1 MATLYYKFVFGFIH
15 LVSLLPFWV
24 LHRISDVLF
33 LLIYY
38 VVGYRKKMVLD
49 NIRRSFPDKS
59 EKEVRQIRKD
69 FYRHFSDL
77 MVESVKSATMGQ
89 KEFQKRYFIKNQ
101 QLLDQ
106 YHEMGKSII
115 VLSPHTG
122 NWEWIFSL
130 VPVIPYEVYAVYQR
144 LTNPHMDQYIRK
156 TRQRYGA
163 MMIPTKQTFK
173 IIRNAAERGDQF
185 LTWFAA
191 DQSASPVRAHW
202 VLFLNQET
210 SFHKGYEDLARQ
222 TDQSVLFLDIKK
234 VRRSFFELELHVI
247 ADNPEELPQGAIV
260 EEFARLTEKRIM
272 EDPPFWLWSHNRWKH
287 KRPQDQQ
294 QL

>member
-1 MATLYYKFVFGFIH
+1 MVKLYYRFVFGFIN

-24 LHRISDVLF
+24 LHRISEALF
-33 LLIYY
+33 LLNYY
-38 VVGYRKKMVLD
+38 VVGYRKGMVLE
-49 NIRRSFPDKS
+49 NIKRSFPDKT
-59 EKEVRQIRKD
+59 EKEARQIRKD
-69 FYRHFSDL
+69 FFRHFSDL
-77 MVESVKSATMGQ
+77 LVESVKSATMGQ

-101 QLLDQ
+101 HLLDT
-106 YHEMGKSII
+106 YHKMGKSII

-144 LTNPHMDQYIRK
+144 LTNPHMDQYIRN

-163 MMIPTKQTFK
+163 MMIPTTQTFK
-173 IIRNAAERGDQF
+173 IIKRAAERGDQF

-191 DQSASPVRAHW
+191 DQSARPGKAQW
-202 VLFLNQET
+202 VQFLNQDT

-222 TDQSVLFLDIKK
+222 TDQSVLFLDIRK
-234 VRRSFFELELHVI
+234 VRRSHYELELHVI
-247 ADNPEELPQGAIV
+247 TDTPRELPHGAIV
-260 EEFARLTEKRIM
+260 EEFARLTERRIR

-287 KRPQDQQ
+287 KRPNIRN
-294 QL
+294 